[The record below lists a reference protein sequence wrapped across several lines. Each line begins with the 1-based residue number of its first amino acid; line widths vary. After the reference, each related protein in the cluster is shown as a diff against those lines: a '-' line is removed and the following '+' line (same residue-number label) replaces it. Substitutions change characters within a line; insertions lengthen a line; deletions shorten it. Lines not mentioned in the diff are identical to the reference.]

1 MNTGTDFIRRAG
13 LLSATV
19 LALALAGCGKDKGGE
34 HAGGGMPPA
43 AVKVMQVAPREVP
56 VQFDYVG
63 QVAGSRE
70 IEVRARVT
78 GIVEKRL
85 YEEGQRIREGQVM
98 FRIDPAPYRARVAA
112 AEAQL
117 DQAKAQLAQAEREY
131 ARVKPLAEAEAAS
144 RKEADDALSTRDLAR
159 AAVKAAEA
167 QLQQANIDLGYTDVR
182 APLAGV
188 AGRAQKVEGSLA
200 VAGADSL
207 LTTLAQTDPAYVNF
221 GVGEVEY
228 LRTRDEVARGVLKL
242 DPKGFAVQLK
252 GSDGAAIPLSGR
264 LGFQDYKADTS
275 TGAFALRATFDN
287 KDGRLSPGQFV
298 RVQLAGAS
306 RPDALAVPQRA
317 VLDSAQ
323 GKFVYVIAEKDG
335 KTIAQ
340 PRPVKLGEWT
350 RLDGELANAWVIREG
365 LQAGDRVIV
374 DGMARIF
381 VPGSPVHIDDQR
393 DDGSAPAQPPAGAA
407 APAAK

>member
-1 MNTGTDFIRRAG
+1 MMNTGTDFIRRAG

-43 AVKVMQVAPREVP
+43 AVKVLQVAPREVP
-56 VQFDYVG
+56 VHFDYVG

-112 AEAQL
+112 ADAQL

-228 LRTRDEVARGVLKL
+228 LRTREEVARGVLKL
-242 DPKGFAVQLK
+242 DPKGFTVQLK

-287 KDGRLSPGQFV
+287 KEGRLSPGQFV

-340 PRPVKLGEWT
+340 PRPVKLGEWA

-381 VPGSPVHIDDQR
+381 VPGSPVNI
-393 DDGSAPAQPPAGAA
+393 DDGSAPAQPPAAAA

>member
-1 MNTGTDFIRRAG
+1 MMTGTDFIRRAG

-19 LALALAGCGKDKGGE
+19 LALALAGCGGREQEGQ
-34 HAGGGMPPA
+34 ANGGMPPA
-43 AVKVMQVAPREVP
+43 AVKVVTVVPQDVP
-56 VQFDYVG
+56 VHFDYVG

-98 FRIDPAPYRARVAA
+98 YRLDAAPYRARVAA
-112 AEAQL
+112 ADAQL

-131 ARVKPLAEAEAAS
+131 ARVKPLADAEAAS
-144 RKEADDALSTRDLAR
+144 RKEADDAQSTRDLAR

-167 QLQQANIDLGYTDVR
+167 QLQQAQIDLGYTDVR
-182 APLAGV
+182 APLGGV
-188 AGRAQKVEGSLA
+188 AGRALKVEGSLA

-228 LRTRDEVARGVLKL
+228 LRTRDEIARGALKL
-242 DPKGFAVQLK
+242 DPQGFLVKLR
-252 GSDGAAIPLSGR
+252 GSDGSDFPRSGR
-264 LGFQDYKADTS
+264 LGFQDYKADTG

-287 KDGRLSPGQFV
+287 KDGKLSPGQFV
-298 RVQLAGAS
+298 RVLLSGAT
-306 RPDALAVPQRA
+306 RPDAIAVPQRA
-317 VLDSAQ
+317 VLDSPN
-323 GKFVYVIAEKDG
+323 GKFVYVIAEAEG
-335 KTIAQ
+335 TTLAQ
-340 PRPVKLGEWT
+340 PRPVKLGEWAQ
-350 RLDGELANAWVIREG
+350 LGGELGNAWVIREG
-365 LQAGDRVIV
+365 LKAGERVIV

-381 VPGSPVHIDDQR
+381 VPGSPVQI
-393 DDGSAPAQPPAGAA
+393 DDGSRPAQPPAGAA
-407 APAAK
+407 APGAQ

>member
-242 DPKGFAVQLK
+242 DPKGFTVQLK

-381 VPGSPVHIDDQR
+381 VPGSPVRI
-393 DDGSAPAQPPAGAA
+393 DDGSAPAQPPAAAA

>member
-1 MNTGTDFIRRAG
+1 MNTGTGFIRRAG

-242 DPKGFAVQLK
+242 DPKGFTVQLK

-287 KDGRLSPGQFV
+287 KEGRLSPGQFV

-323 GKFVYVIAEKDG
+323 GKFVYVIGEKDG

-381 VPGSPVHIDDQR
+381 VPGSPVHIDD
-393 DDGSAPAQPPAGAA
+393 GSAPAQAPAAAA